1 MGLHLAVIAM
11 VGSLEGVVE
20 DEMKF
25 LKKLWDITADLTWT
39 IVGSVIVLI
48 TLSGDTQKVALYLT
62 LVGTVIHYIYKLM
75 QDSED

>member
-1 MGLHLAVIAM
+1 
-11 VGSLEGVVE
+11 
-20 DEMKF
+20 MKF
-25 LKKLWDITADLTWT
+25 IKKLWDITADLTWT

-62 LVGTVIHYIYKLM
+62 IGGTIIHYIYKLM